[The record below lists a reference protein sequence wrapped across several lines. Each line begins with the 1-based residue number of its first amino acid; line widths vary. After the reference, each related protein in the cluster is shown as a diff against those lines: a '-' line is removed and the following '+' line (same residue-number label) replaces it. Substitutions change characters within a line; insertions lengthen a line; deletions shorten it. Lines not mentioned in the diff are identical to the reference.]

1 MKKLKRPPESNSP
14 RLLET
19 LVRCDYRDF
28 QHCDVRDLDMHGVLV
43 LGRDGTLT
51 RLPKDAPVEVALKLN
66 TNGQTRTH
74 VLHARIERKGPDG
87 TSLVFTN
94 ADIDTYSALLHLNL
108 EEPSR
113 ARDR

>member
-1 MKKLKRPPESNSP
+1 MKRIKRPPENDAP
-14 RLLET
+14 QLVDT

-51 RLPKDAPVEVALKLN
+51 RLPKDAPVDVALKFN
-66 TNGQTRTH
+66 ANGKTSTH
-74 VLHARIERKGPDG
+74 VLHARVESKGRDG
-87 TSLVFTN
+87 ISLVFTS

-108 EEPSR
+108 NE
-113 ARDR
+113 